1 LSHGSFE
8 TVGPCSEQ
16 PARNRHARYV
26 ILPVMSRHLAL
37 PLVLLAYL
45 GLVGAQLSG
54 LHMHVDDHGYSGAP
68 HAAHS
73 HAGGNDPHD
82 HEHETDVKAVD
93 LGTIASKHLVF
104 LIAVALAI
112 VMLVDAVRR
121 LAPTHV
127 PMLAA
132 GRRLRWRPPLRG
144 PPAPL

>member
-1 LSHGSFE
+1 
-8 TVGPCSEQ
+8 
-16 PARNRHARYV
+16 
-26 ILPVMSRHLAL
+26 MSRHLAL
-37 PLVLLAYL
+37 PLVLLACL

-73 HAGGNDPHD
+73 HAGGDDPHD

-93 LGTIASKHLVF
+93 FGTIASKHLVF